1 MTKKTALLL
10 VDIQNDY
17 FPGGKMELVGSLEAS
32 QQAGYLLDYFRQT
45 QQPVV
50 FVQHIATQ
58 VGAAFFQPGTPGVEV
73 HPSIQPRESE
83 TVIQKHFPNSFRE
96 THLLEHL
103 HGSQVARLLV
113 CGMMTHMCVD
123 ATVRAAN
130 DLGFEC
136 LIAGDACA
144 TRDLQFEGQQVT
156 ADFVHRSFLAA
167 LDGTYGKVVHSRDAA
182 AHLVE

>member
-10 VDIQNDY
+10 IDIQNDY

-32 QQAGYLLDYFRQT
+32 QQASYLLELFRQT
-45 QQPVV
+45 RQPVV
-50 FVQHIATQ
+50 FVQHIATR
-58 VGAAFFQPGTPGVEV
+58 VEASFFQPGTAGVEI
-73 HPSIQPRESE
+73 HPSIQPQEGE

-96 THLLEHL
+96 TDLLDHL
-103 HGSQVARLLV
+103 HGTGITRLLI

-123 ATVRAAN
+123 GTVRAAN

-136 LIAGDACA
+136 IIAGDACA
-144 TRDLQFEGQQVT
+144 TRDLQFEGRQVP

-167 LDGTYGKVVHSRDAA
+167 LDGTYGNVIHAQDAA
-182 AHLVE
+182 IHL